1 MAWLVEGTTT
11 GGYNDWTRSLPIDTY
26 QMQTTMDRKRIV
38 NNKRN
43 ECILKR
49 NNLEFRKFKVDNSVS
64 KLNTNNKYY

>member
-1 MAWLVEGTTT
+1 MDEWDV
-11 GGYNDWTRSLPIDTY
+11 GYSDWTKSLQKNTY
-26 QMQTTMDRKRIV
+26 QMQTTMDRKRIA

-49 NNLEFRKFKVDNSVS
+49 NNLKFRKFKVGNSAS